1 MREKFISSISPLLA
15 CQAQARPPP
24 VCQCALLTQMS
35 TVKGAL
41 HLPPGA
47 SCRPGTR
54 PSVAMLPT
62 GPLQEPRLPHLR
74 NCQNLT
80 EYFITWI
87 GHGGCS
93 SHGQVWQILDCLP
106 DDKSQLSETCR
117 LHSICGTCFLPPSQQ
132 KRLGL
137 AFRGPSPGRKGPR
150 FHNLNICR
158 PSQQAEITAL
168 AEQPPSPSDP
178 FRTFLWKKLGN
189 SRHNE
194 KSKR

>member
-1 MREKFISSISPLLA
+1 MKSITCGLRAKLS
-15 CQAQARPPP
+15 PP
-24 VCQCALLTQMS
+24 VSANKHTWISHVTCVNSRGVTLLFNMKIS
-35 TVKGAL
+35 HVG
-41 HLPPGA
+41 
-47 SCRPGTR
+47 PGTR

-117 LHSICGTCFLPPSQQ
+117 LHSICGACFLPPSQQ

-194 KSKR
+194 KSKQ